1 MAAVKK
7 LDDQTFTVPSASGS
21 YAFERWTFGDVA
33 SGMPWDAFQG
43 VTINVATSV
52 AGMIPELWLLR
63 ANATKGS
70 VIDSDY
76 TYSGKYIG
84 ATGSETWA
92 LAGYPGGQI
101 RVRSGGTGG
110 SAVITCSA
118 F

>member
-1 MAAVKK
+1 MSAMKK

-21 YAFERWTFGDVA
+21 YAFQRWTFGDVA
-33 SGMPWDAFQG
+33 AGMPWDAFQG
-43 VTINVATSV
+43 VTVSVASTVATMTV
-52 AGMIPELWLLR
+52 ELWLLR

-76 TYSGKYIG
+76 TYSGKSIG
-84 ATGSETWA
+84 ATGSETWS

-101 RVRSGGTGG
+101 RVKSGGTGG
-110 SAVITCSA
+110 TAVVTCSA

>member
-7 LDDQTFTVPSASGS
+7 LDDQAFTVPSASGS
-21 YAFERWTFGDVA
+21 YAFERWTFGEVA

-43 VTINVATSV
+43 VTVSVATSV
-52 AGMIPELWLLR
+52 TGMSVELWLLR

-76 TYSGKYIG
+76 TYAGKSIG

-101 RVRSGGTGG
+101 RVKSGGTSG
-110 SAVITCSA
+110 SAVVTCSA